1 MKIVFLVIEWFVDQK
16 DLKQIAEIVRAE
28 VSKNNFMLVD
38 LMDVKLN
45 MLKNKI
51 EKELESKMLTWKSE
65 IIDAVDT
72 LAGEIRD
79 EREFREIASH
89 QISDHSERIEKIEKR
104 VFGVKMHDFQDRK
117 CRLTFR
123 FLTKW
128 KCGLG
133 GEKED

>member
-1 MKIVFLVIEWFVDQK
+1 MIWEVIEWFVDQK

-79 EREFREIASH
+79 EREFREIASS
-89 QISDHSERIEKIEKR
+89 QITNNTRRVEKLETK
-104 VFGVKMHDFQDRK
+104 VFGVVPS
-117 CRLTFR
+117 
-123 FLTKW
+123 
-128 KCGLG
+128 GI
-133 GEKED
+133 

>member
-1 MKIVFLVIEWFVDQK
+1 MIQCFVDQK

-72 LAGEIRD
+72 LAEEIRD
-79 EREFREIASH
+79 EREFRDIASH
-89 QISDHSERIEKIEKR
+89 QIAENLKRTEKLEVK
-104 VFGVKMHDFQDRK
+104 VFGAVQN
-117 CRLTFR
+117 
-123 FLTKW
+123 
-128 KCGLG
+128 
-133 GEKED
+133 EV